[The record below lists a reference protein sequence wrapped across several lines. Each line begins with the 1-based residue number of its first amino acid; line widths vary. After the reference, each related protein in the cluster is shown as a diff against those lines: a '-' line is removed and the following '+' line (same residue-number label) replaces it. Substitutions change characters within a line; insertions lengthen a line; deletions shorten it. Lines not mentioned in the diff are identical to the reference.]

1 MNVLKNVVGLFSSPA
16 KSTPAEIAP
25 AKPSSAK
32 KRNYK
37 DVLTVQSVEKRRR
50 SSYDPSEYQH
60 AVYGTGEITTVSDE
74 DDVEEK
80 HERENE
86 EEEEEE
92 EEERDQAHGQ
102 LLQEQLRHVR
112 PTATSKSV
120 RRHTHAV
127 PSIPYPE
134 PGSVRSIALDAART
148 SNDTLDKTERL
159 LATKPDSEIKRKKLA
174 TIAQTRAKNNAIL
187 AQAQVEGDTQ
197 VQREETTRVTAARP
211 RMPMDQAPIT
221 RTASAYTSLICVE
234 DGDESSSEQVP
245 TMQQELNKDV
255 ESDWRTTQDQYHS
268 SPATPQR
275 HLSTVHQEPTSS
287 TNNTSK
293 LPSNHIFH
301 PTAWSTLHP
310 SEKWSTDPNLHARQ
324 LHSNPQLILAQLPNE
339 PAYAFRDTEL
349 RDAIWALM
357 HRIEDFART
366 FFPQQQQRRGA
377 HASSPFGDG
386 DDGGNNNENDRVEV
400 VLDERFY
407 SGLSPETA
415 RVIACVA
422 SGGPGGVSGWHDL
435 FVSREKMQALVCGII
450 GNVVS
455 EQVLQHGF
463 FGGTE
468 EGVQRVREVEKDMR
482 DSDGEYMS
490 LSKGATEVRE
500 GEREEGQGQ
509 TRDSLTVYRNR
520 IRS

>member
-1 MNVLKNVVGLFSSPA
+1 MNVFKNVVGLFSSPA
-16 KSTPAEIAP
+16 KIAP

-32 KRNYK
+32 KGDYEE
-37 DVLTVQSVEKRRR
+37 VLTIQSTKKRRR
-50 SSYDPSEYQH
+50 SSYDHSEYQR

-74 DDVEEK
+74 DDGEEEHK
-80 HERENE
+80 RENE
-86 EEEEEE
+86 EEQEEEE
-92 EEERDQAHGQ
+92 NEEERDQAQ
-102 LLQEQLRHVR
+102 EQILQEQLRHVR

-127 PSIPYPE
+127 PSIPYAE
-134 PGSVRSIALDAART
+134 SGGVRSIALDAART

-159 LATKPDSEIKRKKLA
+159 LATKPDSEIKGKKLV

-187 AQAQVEGDTQ
+187 AKAQVEGYAQ
-197 VQREETTRVTAARP
+197 VQREESTRVTAARS
-211 RMPMDQAPIT
+211 RMSMDQAPIA
-221 RTASAYTSLICVE
+221 RTASAYTSLTCVE
-234 DGDESSSEQVP
+234 DGDESSSSSEQMS
-245 TMQQELNKDV
+245 TTQQELNKDV
-255 ESDWRTTQDQYHS
+255 ESDWRTTKEPYHS

-293 LPSNHIFH
+293 LPSNRISH

-366 FFPQQQQRRGA
+366 FFPQQQRRRGA
-377 HASSPFGDG
+377 HASSPFGD
-386 DDGGNNNENDRVEV
+386 DDDRGNNNGDERVEV
-400 VLDERFY
+400 VLNERFY

-422 SGGPGGVSGWHDL
+422 SGGPGGVSGWHDV
-435 FVSREKMQALVCGII
+435 FMNREKMQALVCGII

-455 EQVLQHGF
+455 EQVLKHGF

-490 LSKGATEVRE
+490 LSKGAIGGRE
-500 GEREEGQGQ
+500 RGRKGKG
-509 TRDSLTVYRNR
+509 RLG
-520 IRS
+520 IR